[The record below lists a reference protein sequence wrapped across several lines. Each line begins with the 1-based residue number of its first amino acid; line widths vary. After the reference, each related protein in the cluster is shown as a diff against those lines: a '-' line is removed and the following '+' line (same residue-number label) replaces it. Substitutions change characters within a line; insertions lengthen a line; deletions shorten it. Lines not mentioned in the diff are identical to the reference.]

1 MASEKKQVVVVGAGA
16 SGLSMAHALRELGH
30 ANVVVLEQ
38 SHGVGGKCCTLH
50 YEGRTYE
57 LGAAIV
63 TPAYRRVRRL
73 MREYGV
79 RSSWRA
85 SAAFM
90 SASDGRIA
98 RRQFVPPYLGARGLL
113 TLLDELRRVVL
124 GEVRQQRRQFP
135 RLDGVPTSWSMP
147 FAAWCRENR
156 FENLLEMV
164 RPWATSFGYGFMED
178 VPAAY
183 IINYLCMFGP
193 SFELHDT
200 GYGGLWERVAK
211 SLDVRVDTRVERVER
226 TPHGVRV
233 ATSQGVFEAEKL
245 VLACPLDQSLGFL
258 DASDEERV
266 LFSKVRTMNY
276 QTIAFD
282 TEGMPPQAYV
292 FLPEHFGKEA
302 LGRPMFYYRRFRETG
317 VVTFYSFAGVGG
329 LDGAEHEA
337 RVLVERLGGR
347 VRKVLARKAWRYF
360 PHVSSSDFAQGFYGR
375 LDALQGQRSTYYTGE
390 LLSFSCV
397 EPVVAFSE
405 LLARRLTPAQSLVE
419 PRDLPWTG
427 VENDVNR
434 RLRAANR

>member
-1 MASEKKQVVVVGAGA
+1 
-16 SGLSMAHALRELGH
+16 MAHALRELGH

-38 SHGVGGKCCTLH
+38 APAVGGKCCTLH
-50 YEGRTYE
+50 YDGRTYE

-63 TPAYRRVRRL
+63 TPMYRRVRRL

-79 RSSWRA
+79 QATWRA

-98 RRQFVPPYLGARGLL
+98 KRQFVPPQVGLRGLVKVG
-113 TLLDELRRVVL
+113 DELRRVL
-124 GEVRQQRRQFP
+124 FGELRMQRAQFP

-156 FENLLEMV
+156 FETLLEMV

-183 IINYLCMFGP
+183 ILNYLCLFGP

-200 GYGGLWERVAK
+200 GFGGLWERVGK
-211 SLDVRVDTRVERVER
+211 TLDVRVNTRVERVER
-226 TPHGVRV
+226 DAQGVRV
-233 ATSQGVFEAEKL
+233 TTNRGVFEAQKL
-245 VLACPLDQSLGFL
+245 VLACPLDQSLSFL
-258 DASDEERV
+258 DAGDEERA

-282 TEGMPPQAYV
+282 TEGMPPPAYV

-317 VVTFYSFAGVGG
+317 VITFYSFAGVGG

-347 VRKVLARKAWRYF
+347 VRKVLARKSWRYF
-360 PHVSSSDFAQGFYGR
+360 PHVSSSDFAQGFYNR
-375 LDALQGQRSTYYTGE
+375 LDALQGKRSTYYVGE

-397 EPVVAFSE
+397 ETVVAFSE
-405 LLARRLTPAQSLVE
+405 GLARRLNPLQSLVE

-427 VENDVNR
+427 VENDVSR
-434 RLRAANR
+434 RLRAASR